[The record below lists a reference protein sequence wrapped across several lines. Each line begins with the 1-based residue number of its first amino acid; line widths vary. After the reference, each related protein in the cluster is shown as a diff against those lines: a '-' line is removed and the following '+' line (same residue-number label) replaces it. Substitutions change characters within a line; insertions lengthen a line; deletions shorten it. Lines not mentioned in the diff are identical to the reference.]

1 MKDIFRLENVI
12 HQYSGRTVLDIQQ
25 FEVRE
30 GEALALLG
38 PNGSGKST
46 LLRILAFLEKPTKG
60 RIYYNGEMVKEPSFT
75 HRREVTLL
83 LQSSPLLKRS
93 VEENLYYGLKVRGR
107 TSNMSEK
114 VEKAL
119 EMVGLDPK
127 KFAKRKWFELSGGE
141 AQRVALAS
149 RLILKP
155 RVLLLDEP
163 TSSVDSE
170 SAKVIKEAILKAKK
184 QWGSTLVIVS
194 HDLAWIYQ
202 VTDRA
207 LSLFNGKL
215 INHVPDNVLS
225 GNWEPY
231 NGSLLALKLPDGQ
244 IIIGAGNPMGSS
256 TALLDPK
263 DVIICT
269 EKPEE
274 DSALNALKGT
284 IVSMNLVRD
293 TGQVLVKTLVGD
305 KTISTL
311 VTEKSMK
318 NLHLHPGLK
327 VFLHFKASA
336 LKWLQ

>member
-12 HQYSGRTVLDIQQ
+12 HQYSGRTVLDIQN
-25 FEVRE
+25 FEVKE

-60 RIYYNGEMVKEPSFT
+60 RVYYDGKMVNEPSFA

-83 LQSSPLLKRS
+83 LQNSPLLKRS
-93 VEENLYYGLKVRGR
+93 VEENLYYGLKVRGK
-107 TSNMSEK
+107 TSNMQEK
-114 VEKAL
+114 VRTAL
-119 EMVGLDPK
+119 EMVGLNPQ

-170 SAKVIKEAILKAKK
+170 SAKVMKEAILKAKS

-202 VTDRA
+202 VTERA

-215 INHVPDNVLS
+215 INHVPENVLS
-225 GNWEPY
+225 GNWEPR
-231 NGSLLALKLPDGQ
+231 NGSLFALKLSDGQ
-244 IIIGAGNPMGSS
+244 IIMGAGNPMESS

-263 DVIICT
+263 DVIICA

-274 DSALNALKGT
+274 DSALNALEGT

-305 KTISTL
+305 KTISSL